1 MFKRMIIICG
11 GTGGHFYP
19 GLTVAGTFKEHGGI
33 PKLFLAGRNAEKH
46 AECASEYGIES
57 LILPLPNA
65 PDTMKNTLTFVIQT
79 VKGIFISRKE
89 LKQFNADCV
98 LAMGSFL
105 CVAPALAAVSMKIP
119 LFLHDGNA
127 KIGKANL
134 FLSRIANLLAL
145 SFPPVNMKK
154 CRCPSTVTGMPVRP
168 ELVNCKLSK
177 PQAISAINKN
187 YGANLNETLPLLFI
201 FGGSQSAETLNRILP
216 EALILQEDSNFQVIH
231 IAGMKNKESVQKRYS
246 KAKFPLLVLESTND
260 MRNFYSAAD
269 MIVCRAGGSTIAELS
284 IFAKFAI
291 LIPFPHAKEN
301 HQADNAAYYISSGAG
316 IHISEKECTVGKM
329 ASTLAAWRE
338 KPDYYTE
345 KGSLAVNLAKPDAAN
360 TLLNLI
366 QK

>member
-1 MFKRMIIICG
+1 MIIICG

-19 GLTVAGTFKEHGGI
+19 GLTVARRFKEHGGI

-46 AECASEYGIES
+46 AKCASGYGIES
-57 LILPLPNA
+57 LILPLPIT
-65 PDTMKNTLTFVIQT
+65 PDTMKNILTFVIQT

-89 LKQFNADCV
+89 LKKFKADCV

-105 CVAPALAAVSMKIP
+105 CVAPALAALSMKIP
-119 LFLHDGNA
+119 IFLHDGNA
-127 KIGKANL
+127 RIG
-134 FLSRIANLLAL
+134 RANLLLSRWAKHLGL
-145 SFPPVNMKK
+145 SFPPVNVKK
-154 CRCPSTVTGMPVRP
+154 CKCPFTVTGMPVRP

-177 PQAISAINKN
+177 DQAISAINRD
-187 YGANLNETLPLLFI
+187 YGVNLNETLPLLFI
-201 FGGSQSAETLNRILP
+201 FGGSLSASTLNRVLP
-216 EALILQEDSNFQVIH
+216 EALVLQEDDDFQVIH
-231 IAGMKNKESVQKRYS
+231 IAGTGNKEFVQKQYD
-246 KAKFPLLVLESTND
+246 KAQFPLLVLESTDD
-260 MRNFYSAAD
+260 MKNFYSAAN

-316 IHISEKECTVGKM
+316 IHISEKECTVAKM

-345 KGSLAVNLAKPDAAN
+345 KGGLAGKLAKPDAAN
-360 TLLNLI
+360 NLLNLI
-366 QK
+366 QR